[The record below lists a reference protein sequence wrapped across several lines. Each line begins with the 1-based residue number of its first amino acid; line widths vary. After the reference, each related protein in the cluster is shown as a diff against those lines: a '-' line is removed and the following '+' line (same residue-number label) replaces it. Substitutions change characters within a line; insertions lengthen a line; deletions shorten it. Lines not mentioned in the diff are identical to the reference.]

1 MQIPGK
7 PAQLVLYN
15 GTIIIPESLDEGTWD
30 VLAYTVG
37 SGSSPVVDEDGSPV
51 GGPGSIAKAELK
63 GSSLLVTDDAGKV
76 TTVSLE

>member
-1 MQIPGK
+1 MLFRS
-7 PAQLVLYN
+7 AQLVLYN
-15 GTIIIPESLDEGTWD
+15 GTIIIPESLDEGRWD

-37 SGSSPVVDEDGSPV
+37 SGSSPVVDEDGNPV